1 MLEGNLTRFHK
12 ISGVVAATRLKTF
25 LQVESH
31 QMFTGKFTRFWITKF
46 NPKSPKFHRKTH
58 HFHKSFGEF
67 SMCKARLLFLL
78 WKPGEFTRCSP
89 GIGNSPG
96 SSSSFD
102 QLVEIHQV
110 FTRFSDFS
118 PSLGDESGAFRIAS
132 SFHCSDGRYVPSGK
146 RLHHY
151 GKSWKIHPCLM
162 GKSTFSTGPCSTV
175 FCLFSRGY
183 NPLKSPC
190 FLAFSPM
197 KPPLN
202 HH

>member
-118 PSLGDESGAFRIAS
+118 PSLGDDQELSE
-132 SFHCSDGRYVPSGK
+132 
-146 RLHHY
+146 LHQVFTAVMVGMYPLVNVYIIMENH
-151 GKSWKIHPCLM
+151 
-162 GKSTFSTGPCSTV
+162 GKSTHV
-175 FCLFSRGY
+175 
-183 NPLKSPC
+183 
-190 FLAFSPM
+190 
-197 KPPLN
+197 
-202 HH
+202 